1 MKVKTIT
8 TILKKIGSF
17 FSGIVNRL
25 FVIPMSKFVL
35 WVNTKFEK
43 PSKRIENWLSRSNT
57 LLFISLLMAIAV
69 FIIIDQ
75 KILTYSES
83 SAEVLPNIPVKLL
96 YDEDNYVVEGAPSS
110 VDITLIGNKV
120 DLYTAKQSPTSE
132 VTMNLWGLKPGTH
145 KVDIKYNQAAGSVK
159 SSVNPSVA
167 TVVVYEKVLE
177 SKTLTVDLLNQDLM
191 DERYIIDQVEAL
203 TDNVTIKGASYKVA
217 KVATVKALVD
227 VNTLPKFELGKPVTV
242 SSSLKAYDES
252 GNVVDVEISPAKTD
266 VQILI
271 SSPSKEV
278 PLQVIPHG
286 NVIYNMGISNIAI
299 NSNQNTT
306 VTIYGPESVLAGIE
320 YIPVNINVEGLSEST
335 EFKVALEK
343 PVGVKTMSVNNVTVN
358 VTLNDDITNVDIED
372 VVITFINRPSN
383 YGVTPKDIDTVTV
396 KLKGVSDVVKTIT
409 ASDVRAYVDLQGLG
423 TGEHDLPIVVEGND
437 PRVEYLSSVL
447 KVSVRIYE
455 RPS

>member
-1 MKVKTIT
+1 MKTIAK
-8 TILKKIGSF
+8 IFKKIGSF
-17 FSGIVNRL
+17 FSAIINRL
-25 FVIPMSKFVL
+25 FVIPISKLVL
-35 WVNTKFEK
+35 WINAKFEK
-43 PSKRIENWLSRSNT
+43 PSKTIENWLSKSNT

-69 FIIIDQ
+69 FIVIDQ

-83 SAEVLPNIPVKLL
+83 SAEVLSDIPVQLL
-96 YDEDNYVVEGAPSS
+96 YDEDNYVVEGAPST

-145 KVDIKYNQAAGSVK
+145 KVDIKYNQATGSIK

-167 TVVVYEKVLE
+167 TVIVYEKVSE
-177 SKTLTVDLLNQDLM
+177 SKTLTVDLLNQDMM
-191 DERYIIDQVEAL
+191 DERYIIDEVEAL
-203 TDNVTIKGASYKVA
+203 TDTVTIKGASYKVSQ
-217 KVATVKALVD
+217 VATVKALVD

-242 SSSLKAYDES
+242 SSTLKAYDES

-266 VQILI
+266 VEILI

-278 PLQVIPHG
+278 PLQVVPHG
-286 NVIYNMGISNIAI
+286 NVIYNMGISNMSI
-299 NSNQNTT
+299 NNNQNTT

-320 YIPVNINVEGLSEST
+320 YIPVNINVEGLTEST

-343 PVGVKTMSVNNVTVN
+343 PVGVKTMSINNVTVN
-358 VTLNDDITNVDIED
+358 VTLSDDITNVDIDD

-383 YGVTPKDIDTVTV
+383 YGVSPVDIDKVTV
-396 KLKGVSDVVKTIT
+396 KLKGVTDVVNTIT
-409 ASDVRAYVDLQGLG
+409 ASDIRAYVNLQGLG
-423 TGEHDLPIVVEGND
+423 SGTHELSITVEGND

-447 KVSVRIYE
+447 KVRVRIYE
-455 RPS
+455 R